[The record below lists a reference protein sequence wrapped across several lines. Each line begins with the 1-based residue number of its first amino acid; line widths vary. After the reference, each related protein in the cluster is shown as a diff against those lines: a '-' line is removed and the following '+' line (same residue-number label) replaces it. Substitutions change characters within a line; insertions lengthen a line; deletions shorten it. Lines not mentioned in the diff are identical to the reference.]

1 MRRTLP
7 QSAGAVWLLAWTAA
21 APATADPI
29 TPASLVPA
37 LTVYVDSLA
46 RGHAA
51 AAACA
56 PAGSPARDEAGWS
69 EAKAVLIA
77 SLWANGYPP
86 DFVADAGK
94 RLDASQPATPPDC
107 ADPIVSADLGGA
119 VQEGWVKEVGRVI
132 GGLDLRAVGQPVPP
146 ARWAEIRR
154 LIAGE
159 VSLQAREF
167 TCLAAVEPGV
177 LPVVVHGWDEM
188 IVKLGGDLVAA
199 GIPRPEIAAALGN
212 AEANALWKPAGP
224 DELAALRKSCT
235 DDTTWSDR
243 LATLRDMG
251 LGYAVAKMLP
261 AAAQ

>member
-7 QSAGAVWLLAWTAA
+7 QIAGAVWLLAWMAA

-46 RGHAA
+46 RGHAGA
-51 AAACA
+51 ATCA
-56 PAGSPARDEAGWS
+56 PPESPARDEAGWS

-86 DFVADAGK
+86 DFVADVGR
-94 RLDASQPATPPDC
+94 RLDAPPPATKPDC
-107 ADPIVSADLGGA
+107 AEETVMADFGAA

-132 GGLDLRAVGQPVPP
+132 GALDLRAVEQPVAP
-146 ARWAEIRR
+146 ARWAEIRKI
-154 LIAGE
+154 IAGE
-159 VSLQAREF
+159 ISMQAREF

-177 LPVVVHGWDEM
+177 LPVIVHGWDEM

-199 GIPRPEIAAALGN
+199 GIPRPEIVAALGS

-224 DELAALRKSCT
+224 DELAVLRKSCM

-243 LATLRDMG
+243 LTSLRDLG

-261 AAAQ
+261 AASR